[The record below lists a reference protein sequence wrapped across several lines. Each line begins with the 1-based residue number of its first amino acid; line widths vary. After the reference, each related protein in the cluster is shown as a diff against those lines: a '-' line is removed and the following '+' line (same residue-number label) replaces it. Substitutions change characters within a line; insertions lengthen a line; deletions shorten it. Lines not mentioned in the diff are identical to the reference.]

1 MFDDIA
7 FTPSRITLENLS
19 MLADSGARIAE
30 QRACEISEL
39 ADGVVEFSKE
49 LYSSGMGIYE
59 ILSLAAE
66 GLLDIASRTM
76 QNGLAIGSAHSDF
89 ISSFDRAELS
99 TLYVDRLRAS
109 GIGITPSDLLPST
122 ESDGRIV
129 YVKNAL
135 ADEAYEVFTAD
146 LENARV
152 SYVSSFKEAA
162 DAVAEGEASYCLLP
176 LEERGGSRLA
186 PVSEIIFRHELRIC
200 GITPVFGFDG
210 NADMKYAMLSSGYSV
225 PDISPDDDGY
235 LEVRIRAGE
244 GTALSELISVAS
256 YYGISVYR
264 INTQTFDTE
273 ETRETYHDIVFRS
286 SGIDFTSLLVYLTL
300 FSSAYVPIGMYK
312 NLE

>member
-146 LENARV
+146 LESARV

-186 PVSEIIFRHELRIC
+186 PVSEIIFRSEEH
-200 GITPVFGFDG
+200 T
-210 NADMKYAMLSSGYSV
+210 
-225 PDISPDDDGY
+225 
-235 LEVRIRAGE
+235 
-244 GTALSELISVAS
+244 SELQS
-256 YYGISVYR
+256 R
-264 INTQTFDTE
+264 
-273 ETRETYHDIVFRS
+273 
-286 SGIDFTSLLVYLTL
+286 
-300 FSSAYVPIGMYK
+300 
-312 NLE
+312 